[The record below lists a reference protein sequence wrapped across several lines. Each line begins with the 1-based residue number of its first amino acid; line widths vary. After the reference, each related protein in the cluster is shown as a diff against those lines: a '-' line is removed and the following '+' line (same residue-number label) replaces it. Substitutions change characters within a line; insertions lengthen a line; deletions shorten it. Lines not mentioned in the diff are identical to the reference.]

1 MAIFTENVL
10 LLMTL
15 TKITMCWMN
24 RRSLRRLLVEVQNN
38 FIVDNYNTIEKRFIF
53 MKYTKLAKYYF
64 LVAVP
69 TMTIAGAFYYIQE
82 LMPNVRMA
90 ITNSSLSYKLPYKTR
105 TIIDIRDIR
114 IYICLCIYQMLVIP
128 CITLGFVGFDCLFT
142 NLAFHIT
149 AQFGILSCT
158 IREIL
163 DDSNGFQCNIRKLVF
178 QHYKLISGNYNLFTK
193 VQAESLENNFNV
205 IILQQLMGTTL
216 QLCISGY
223 NTLLSTVSKEGITLI
238 LFYSYAFGVLSTLF
252 TYCYIG
258 ECLIQESSNLS
269 NAFYRYEWYNVSPM
283 NLKMVNICMLRMKKP
298 QQLTSGK
305 FFVLS
310 LASFTDILKTTMGYL
325 SVLRTLL

>member
-24 RRSLRRLLVEVQNN
+24 RRSLKLLLVEIQNN
-38 FIVDNYNTIEKRFIF
+38 FIVDNYNTFEKRFIF

-82 LMPNVRMA
+82 LMPNVRMG
-90 ITNSSLSYKLPYKTR
+90 NNRS
-105 TIIDIRDIR
+105 
-114 IYICLCIYQMLVIP
+114 MLVIP

-163 DDSNGFQCNIRKLVF
+163 DDSNGFQRNIRKLVF
-178 QHYKLISGNYNLFTK
+178 QHYKLIR
-193 VQAESLENNFNV
+193 QAESLEDNFNV